1 MIYNLYQS
9 KNQHYM
15 ISKINNLKKVAFKAH
30 IKLYLIIK
38 LKISNISNH

>member
-9 KNQHYM
+9 KNQNYM
-15 ISKINNLKKVAFKAH
+15 ISKINNFKKVRFKAQ

-38 LKISNISNH
+38 LK

>member
-1 MIYNLYQS
+1 MIYNVCQS
-9 KNQHYM
+9 KNQNYM
-15 ISKINNLKKVAFKAH
+15 ISKINNLKKVAFKEQ

>member
-15 ISKINNLKKVAFKAH
+15 ISKINNLKKVAFKAQ

>member
-1 MIYNLYQS
+1 MIYNVCQS
-9 KNQHYM
+9 KNQNYM
-15 ISKINNLKKVAFKAH
+15 ISKINNLKKVDFKEQ